1 MIEAG
6 AAGTLVVLALIDS
19 MSFGTLL
26 IPVWLLTAPG
36 KVRVGR
42 MLVYLGTVAL
52 AYLALGAVLLVSA
65 RAFLDAHAEILHSP
79 VFLIGQFLLGVALV
93 AVSQFMDTR
102 RARARAAERAAAG
115 GGRLVRWRGR
125 IMGEGDRRSASTIAL
140 AALALTAVAIEAASM
155 LPYLAAIGVI
165 TAQDLGGPA
174 PIVLLAGYCLVMIAP
189 AACLTIARVIAHDA
203 LQRPLTRLDQWL
215 TRHATAT
222 TAWIVGIVGFLLA
235 AHAIF
240 DLGWFRT

>member
-1 MIEAG
+1 MIDAG
-6 AAGTLVVLALIDS
+6 AAGTLVVLALLDS
-19 MSFGTLL
+19 TSFGTLL

-36 KVRVGR
+36 TVRIGR
-42 MLVYLGTVAL
+42 ILVYLASVAL
-52 AYLALGAVLLVSA
+52 AYLALGVVLLVGA
-65 RAFLDAHAEILHSP
+65 RAFLDAHAHTLHSP
-79 VFLIGQFLLGVALV
+79 VFLIGQLLLGIALV
-93 AVSQFMDTR
+93 AVSQLMDTR

-115 GGRLVRWRGR
+115 GGRLVRWRSR
-125 IMGEGDRRSASTIAL
+125 IMGEDDRRSASTIAL

-165 TAQDLGGPA
+165 TSQGPA
-174 PIVLLAGYCLVMIAP
+174 GPASIVLLAGYCLVMIAP
-189 AACLTIARVIAHDA
+189 AACLTIARLVAHDA

-215 TRHATAT
+215 TRHAAAT

-240 DLGWFRT
+240 DLGWFTA